1 MTIACLSDKQ
11 VCRTIGYADDETN
24 LVMRELNNV
33 NAAATFTVSI
43 RSYRG
48 YMLSARCTKETL
60 VRLITKSHSLDW
72 MDLLEKA
79 SNHGTKFFSADG
91 YHATIDD
98 FFKSI

>member
-24 LVMRELNNV
+24 LVMQELNNV
-33 NAAATFTVSI
+33 NDAATLTLSM

-48 YMLSARCTKETL
+48 GLISARCTKETF
-60 VRLITKSHSLDW
+60 VRLINKAHSLDW
-72 MDLLEKA
+72 LELLEKA

-98 FFKSI
+98 FFKSV